1 MANTKHSVAREIIID
16 RLLHERRG
24 YSLYEILDI
33 VNRELE
39 FQGFREVSLNTIRN
53 DLDNIQYLYR
63 QKLDIEMRSDRCNYY
78 RYSSPDSTIFK
89 NVLTFGELQHLHS
102 ALMSIRFVDPLQ
114 GSLMYQEMSRRLA
127 GILDIDDAS
136 DPIVLYK
143 KIPSKSSCKRFK
155 ALYQNIR
162 TKSPIIITCKKD
174 NGDGEYTILVHPYF
188 IMFECPNYYLLC
200 HDATHDKPAKIL
212 ISRIVHITKASSTEF
227 LPNKDFSLQDF
238 YTKHLTQY

>member
-1 MANTKHSVAREIIID
+1 MANTKHSVAREIVID

-39 FQGFREVSLNTIRN
+39 LQGFREVTLNTIRN
-53 DLDNIQYLYR
+53 DIENIQYLYK
-63 QKLDIEMRSDRCNYY
+63 QKLDIETRSDRCNYY
-78 RYSSPDSTIFK
+78 RYHSADSTIFN

-114 GSLMYQEMSRRLA
+114 GTLMYQELSQRMA
-127 GILDIDDAS
+127 GMLDIDNAS
-136 DPIVLYK
+136 DPIVIYN
-143 KIPSKSSCKRFK
+143 KIPSKASCRRFK

-162 TKSPIIITCKKD
+162 TKSPIIITCKKE

-188 IMFECPNYYLLC
+188 IMFDCPNYYLLC
-200 HDATHDKPAKIL
+200 HDATNDKPAKIL
-212 ISRIVHITKASSTEF
+212 ISCITHIVKASSTNF
-227 LPNKDFSLQDF
+227 LPNNDFPLQDF
-238 YTKHLTQY
+238 YSKHLTMD